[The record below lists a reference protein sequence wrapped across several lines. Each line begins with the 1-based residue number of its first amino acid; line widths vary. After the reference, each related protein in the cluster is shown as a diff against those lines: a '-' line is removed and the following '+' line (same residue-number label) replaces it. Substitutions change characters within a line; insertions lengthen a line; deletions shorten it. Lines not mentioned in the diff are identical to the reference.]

1 MSKDATIAEI
11 VKNLHTL
18 SLEDSTQVLNFIKTR
33 GSKKKQAPK
42 HVDRDGVELHKG
54 DDVILLTGGVF
65 NRKGEEGAVEKL
77 PRTVGEYITFVRKR
91 ESATSSRPTTL
102 RKLGTSV
109 RKINK

>member
-18 SLEDSTQVLNFIKTR
+18 SLEESTQVLDFIKTR
-33 GSKKKQAPK
+33 GTKKKEAPK
-42 HVDRDGVELHKG
+42 HVDRE
-54 DDVILLTGGVF
+54 ILLTGGVF
-65 NRKGEEGAVEKL
+65 NRKGEEGAVEEL

-91 ESATSSRPTTL
+91 QSAISTRRTTL

-109 RKINK
+109 RKIDK